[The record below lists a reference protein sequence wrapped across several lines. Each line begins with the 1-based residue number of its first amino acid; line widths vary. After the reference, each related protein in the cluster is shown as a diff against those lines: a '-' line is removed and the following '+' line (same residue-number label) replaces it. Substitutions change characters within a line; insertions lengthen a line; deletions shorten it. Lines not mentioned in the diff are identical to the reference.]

1 VEELCW
7 EWKDE
12 GRLRLEFILN
22 ARAYATVIVREL
34 VGGVP

>member
-12 GRLRLEFILN
+12 GRLRLEFSLN
-22 ARAYATVIVREL
+22 AGAYATVVVREL
-34 VGGVP
+34 VEGVP